1 MKRTLSVLLC
11 VLLLLPCFT
20 IGALAAE
27 DDTETVRISTAGEL
41 MELAA
46 NCVSDTWSQG
56 KTILLEND
64 INLTGLDFTPIPLL
78 SGTFDGQGHNIIGV
92 SFDAAGSTQGLFRM
106 VLATGEVKNLR
117 VSGTLKASGTG
128 ESIGGI
134 AGVNYGRIT
143 NCRFDGDIQAVSAVG
158 GIAGLNAEGAEISGC
173 TVTGTLYGR
182 HRVGGIAGENR
193 GTLRDCRGMMDVN
206 TEYIPDDEDRSFDIS
221 TLRASREEDII
232 DITDIGG
239 IAGLSS
245 ALIENCANS
254 GAVGY
259 PHVGYNVG
267 GVVGRQSGRV
277 VGCANHGEITGRK
290 DVGGV
295 VGQIEPHAE
304 WNFTGSGLSSMR
316 SGLYELESSMNTML
330 GNMGAGMSEA
340 GWLMQ
345 DAAAIVS
352 DSIDIINGS
361 TGDDPSGWGGLDD
374 DAANQLS
381 ANLEQLTEIMSEI
394 AGVVGN
400 ETLTYDMQDVS
411 SAMTDVSAAMTVM
424 LYGLGSASDA
434 LNITDVSDAN
444 DPDTAPCAVVNGLNR
459 AEVSADTNV
468 GGIAGSIALDVSFDR
483 EDQLNISSVVL
494 DSGRYEVLALV
505 SGCKN
510 YAGVSAVKSC
520 AGGIAGR
527 MDYGLVSLSGSAGSV
542 SAGNEY
548 AGGVAGL
555 SAGTLRGCTAR
566 ANVSASSYMGG
577 IAGSGKNIENCRA
590 MPHLEGYAEF
600 QGSIAGFAD
609 GSVKDNLYSDCTVGG
624 VDGFSFSG
632 QAQYVDYEEFITL
645 DGTPDSFRK
654 ISVSFSVEG
663 KTIET
668 VEVPFG
674 GAIDKLPEV
683 PDKDGMRWRWDDFDS
698 SAVYFSMTVD
708 GSYVRPVTTL
718 ASDGDE
724 PVFLAEGV
732 FDETDSLLA
741 VPLTPDCAA
750 LGIDAEEL
758 VSAYTVEVPGYEG
771 ELTVRMLTE
780 DGGRLYE
787 LRDGALNEL
796 SYTRDGSRIVFTLEN
811 GGSIV
816 LLSAQRGAALMLPI
830 AAAVVVV
837 IGAVAFFVVRKKKA
851 AKNKRAALDD

>member
-1 MKRTLSVLLC
+1 MKRTFSVLLC

-27 DDTETVRISTAGEL
+27 DDAETVRISTAKEL
-41 MELAA
+41 TELAA

-56 KTILLEND
+56 RTILLEND
-64 INLTGLDFTPIPLL
+64 IDLTGLDFTPIPLL
-78 SGTFDGQGHNIIGV
+78 SGTFDGQGHNITGV

-106 VLATGEVKNLR
+106 VLASGEVKDLR
-117 VSGTLKASGTG
+117 VSGTIKASGTG

-134 AGVNYGRIT
+134 AGVNYGKIT
-143 NCRFDGDIQAVSAVG
+143 DCRFDGDIQAVSAVG
-158 GIAGLNAEGAEISGC
+158 GVAGLNAEGAEISGC
-173 TVTGTLYGR
+173 TVTGTLYGC

-193 GTLRDCRGMMDVN
+193 GTIRDCRGMMDVN
-206 TEYIPDDEDRSFDIS
+206 TEYIPDEQDRSFDIS

-245 ALIENCANS
+245 ALIENCTNS

-290 DVGGV
+290 DVGGII
-295 VGQIEPHAE
+295 GQIEPHAE
-304 WNFTGSGLSSMR
+304 WNFTGSGLSNMR
-316 SGLYELESSMNTML
+316 AGLYELESSMNTML
-330 GNMGAGMSEA
+330 GNMGAGMADA
-340 GWLMQ
+340 GYMMQ
-345 DAAAIVS
+345 DAIDIIA

-361 TGDDPSGWGGLDD
+361 TDGDAMDQLD
-374 DAANQLS
+374 ANF
-381 ANLEQLTEIMSEI
+381 EQLISIINSI
-394 AGVVGN
+394 AGIVGDG
-400 ETLTYDMQDVS
+400 TLASDMQGVS
-411 SAMTDVSAAMTVM
+411 SAMTDVSAAMTEM

-434 LNITDVSDAN
+434 LNITDVSDLN

-459 AEVSADTNV
+459 AAVSADTNA
-468 GGIAGSIALDVSFDR
+468 GGIVGSIALDVSFDR

-505 SGCKN
+505 SGCEN
-510 YAGVSAVKSC
+510 YAEVSAVKSC

-555 SAGTLRGCTAR
+555 STGTLRDCTAR

-577 IAGSGKNIENCRA
+577 IAGSGKNIESCRA

-609 GSVKDNLYSDCTVGG
+609 GSIKDNLYSDCTVGG
-624 VDGFSFSG
+624 VDGFSFAG
-632 QAQYVDYEEFITL
+632 QAEHMDYEEFAAL

-654 ISVSFSVEG
+654 ISVSFAVEG

-674 GAIDKLPEV
+674 GAVEKLPEI

-698 SAVYFSMTVD
+698 SAVYFSMTVE

-724 PVFLAEGV
+724 PMFLAEGI

-758 VSAYTVEVPGYEG
+758 ISAYTVEVPDYEG

-780 DGGRLYE
+780 DNGRLYE
-787 LRDGALNEL
+787 LRDGALSEL

-811 GGSIV
+811 GGSVV
-816 LLSAQRGAALMLPI
+816 LLSAQRGASLLLPVAAAGVI
-830 AAAVVVV
+830 AAGTA
-837 IGAVAFFVVRKKKA
+837 AFFVVRKKKT
-851 AKNKRAALDD
+851 AKNKAE

>member
-1 MKRTLSVLLC
+1 MKKTLSVLLC
-11 VLLLLPCFT
+11 VLLLLPCLVT
-20 IGALAAE
+20 GALAAE
-27 DDTETVRISTAGEL
+27 DDADTVRISTADEL

-56 KTILLEND
+56 RTILLEND

-78 SGTFDGQGHNIIGV
+78 SGTFDGQGHSIIGV

-106 VLATGEVKNLR
+106 ILESGEVKNLR
-117 VSGTLKASGTG
+117 VSGTIKAAGTG

-134 AGVNYGRIT
+134 AGVNYGKIT
-143 NCRFDGDIQAVSAVG
+143 GCRFDGDIQAVSAVG
-158 GIAGLNAEGAEISGC
+158 GIAGLNAGGAEISGC

-182 HRVGGIAGENR
+182 HRVGGIAGENQ

-206 TEYIPDDEDRSFDIS
+206 TEYIPAGQDRSFDIS
-221 TLRASREEDII
+221 TLRISGEEDII

-239 IAGLSS
+239 IAGLST

-267 GVVGRQSGRV
+267 GVAGRQSGRV
-277 VGCANHGEITGRK
+277 AGCANHGEVTGRK
-290 DVGGV
+290 DVGGI

-304 WNFTGSGLSSMR
+304 WNFTGGGLSDLR
-316 SGLYELESSMNTML
+316 SGLYELESSMNNML
-330 GNMGAGMSEA
+330 DGVNAGMTDTA
-340 GWLMQ
+340 YLMQ
-345 DAAAIVS
+345 DAIGIIS

-361 TGDDPSGWGGLDD
+361 PDGDALDQLG
-374 DAANQLS
+374 ANF
-381 ANLEQLTEIMSEI
+381 EQLISIIHSLAGI
-394 AGVVGN
+394 AGGG
-400 ETLTYDMQDVS
+400 TLASDMQGVAA
-411 SAMTDVSAAMTVM
+411 AMTDVSAAMTEM

-434 LNITDVSDAN
+434 LNITDVSDLN
-444 DPDTAPCAVVNGLNR
+444 NPDTARCAVVNGLNR
-459 AEVSADTNV
+459 AAVSADTDA
-468 GGIAGSIALDVSFDR
+468 GGIAGNIALDISFDR

-494 DSGRYEVLALV
+494 DSGRYEVLALI

-510 YAGVSAVKSC
+510 YAAISAVKSC

-527 MDYGLVSLSGSAGSV
+527 MDYGLVSLCGSAGSV

-548 AGGVAGL
+548 AGGIAGL
-555 SAGTLRGCTAR
+555 STGTLRGCTAR

-577 IAGSGKNIENCRA
+577 IAGSGRNIESCRA
-590 MPHLEGYAEF
+590 MSHLEGYAEF

-609 GSVKDNLYSDCTVGG
+609 GSVKDNLYSDCTIGG

-632 QAQYVDYEEFITL
+632 QAEHMDYEKFAAL
-645 DGTPDSFRK
+645 DGTPDSFKK
-654 ISVSFSVEG
+654 ISVSFSAEG
-663 KTIET
+663 KTVET
-668 VEVPFG
+668 IEVPFG
-674 GAIDKLPEV
+674 GAIEKLPEV

-698 SAVYFSMTVD
+698 SAVYFSMTVG

-718 ASDGDE
+718 ASEGNE
-724 PVFLAEGV
+724 PLLLAEGV
-732 FDETDSLLA
+732 FDETDSLLV
-741 VPLTPDCAA
+741 VPLAPDCAA

-758 VSAYTVEVPGYEG
+758 ISAYTVEVPGYDG

-780 DGGRLYE
+780 ESGRLYE

-811 GGSIV
+811 GGSVV
-816 LLSAQRGAALMLPI
+816 LLSAQRGASLLLPVA
-830 AAAVVVV
+830 AAAVVV
-837 IGAVAFFVVRKKKA
+837 IGAAAFFVVRKKKA
-851 AKNKRAALDD
+851 AKNKAE

>member
-1 MKRTLSVLLC
+1 MKRTFSVLLC

-27 DDTETVRISTAGEL
+27 DDTEKIRISTAGEL

-46 NCVSDTWSQG
+46 NCVSDTWSQD

-106 VLATGEVKNLR
+106 ILASGEVRNVR
-117 VSGTLKASGTG
+117 VSGVLKASGTG

-290 DVGGV
+290 DVGGI

-304 WNFTGSGLSSMR
+304 WNFTGGGLSSMR

-345 DAAAIVS
+345 DAADIVS

-361 TGDDPSGWGGLDD
+361 TGGDPSGWGGLDD
-374 DAANQLS
+374 DAVNQLS

-411 SAMTDVSAAMTVM
+411 SAMTDVSAAMTEM
-424 LYGLGSASDA
+424 LYGLGNASEA

-468 GGIAGSIALDVSFDR
+468 GGIAGNIALDVSFDR

-494 DSGRYEVLALV
+494 DSGRYEVLALI

-555 SAGTLRGCTAR
+555 SAGTLRDCTAR

-577 IAGSGKNIENCRA
+577 IAGSGRNIESCRA

-600 QGSIAGFAD
+600 KGSIAGFAD
-609 GSVKDNLYSDCTVGG
+609 GSVKDNLYSDCIIGG

-632 QAQYVDYEEFITL
+632 QAEHMDYEEFTAL

-654 ISVSFSVEG
+654 ISVSFAVEG
-663 KTIET
+663 KTVET

-698 SAVYFSMTVD
+698 SAVYFSTTVD

-724 PVFLAEGV
+724 PLFLAEGV

-741 VPLTPDCAA
+741 VPLTPDYAA
-750 LGIDAEEL
+750 LGIDEEEP
-758 VSAYTVEVPGYEG
+758 VSAYTVEVPGYDG

-780 DGGRLYE
+780 ESGRLYE

-796 SYTRDGSRIVFTLEN
+796 SYTHDGSRIVFTLEN

-816 LLSAQRGAALMLPI
+816 LLSAQRGITLLLPLA
-830 AAAVVVV
+830 AAAVIAAGV
-837 IGAVAFFVVRKKKA
+837 AAFFVVRKKKT
-851 AKNKRAALDD
+851 AKNERAALDD

>member
-1 MKRTLSVLLC
+1 MKRTFSVLLC

-20 IGALAAE
+20 TGALAAE
-27 DDTETVRISTAGEL
+27 NDTEEIRISTAGEL

-46 NCVSDTWSQG
+46 DCVSDTWSQG

-78 SGTFDGQGHNIIGV
+78 SGTFDGQGHNIIGL
-92 SFDAAGSTQGLFRM
+92 SFDAPGSTQGLFRM
-106 VLATGEVKNLR
+106 ILAGGEVKNLR
-117 VSGTLKASGTG
+117 VSGTIKASGTG

-134 AGVNYGRIT
+134 AGVNYGKIT
-143 NCRFDGDIQAVSAVG
+143 DCRFDGDIQAVSAVG

-173 TVTGTLYGR
+173 TSTGTLYGR

-193 GTLRDCRGMMDVN
+193 GALRDCRGMMDVN
-206 TEYIPDDEDRSFDIS
+206 TVYIPDEQDRSFDIS
-221 TLRASREEDII
+221 TLSLSREEDII
-232 DITDIGG
+232 NITDIGG
-239 IAGLSS
+239 IAGLST

-267 GVVGRQSGRV
+267 GVAGRQSGRV
-277 VGCANHGEITGRK
+277 AGCANHGEVTGRK
-290 DVGGV
+290 DVGGI

-304 WNFTGSGLSSMR
+304 WNFTGSGLSDLR
-316 SGLYELESSMNTML
+316 SGLYELEASMNNML
-330 GNMGAGMSEA
+330 GGVGAGMMDA
-340 GWLMQ
+340 GYLMQ
-345 DAAAIVS
+345 DAIDIVS
-352 DSIDIINGS
+352 DSIDIIGGGID
-361 TGDDPSGWGGLDD
+361 GDSSALLE
-374 DAANQLS
+374 ANF
-381 ANLEQLTEIMSEI
+381 EQLISIIHSLAGI
-394 AGVVGN
+394 ADGG
-400 ETLTYDMQDVS
+400 TLAYDIQDVS
-411 SAMTDVSAAMTVM
+411 AAMTDVSAAMTEM

-434 LNITDVSDAN
+434 LNITDVSDLN
-444 DPDTAPCAVVNGLNR
+444 DPDTARCAVVNGMNR
-459 AEVSADTNV
+459 AAVSADTNA

-505 SGCKN
+505 SGCEN
-510 YAGVSAVKSC
+510 FAGVSAAKSC
-520 AGGIAGR
+520 AGGIVGR

-555 SAGTLRGCTAR
+555 SAGTLRDCTAR

-577 IAGSGKNIENCRA
+577 IAGSGRNIESCRA

-600 QGSIAGFAD
+600 QGSIAGFAA
-609 GSVKDNLYSDCTVGG
+609 GSVKDNLYSDCTIGG

-632 QAQYVDYEEFITL
+632 QAEYMDYEKFTAL
-645 DGTPDSFRK
+645 DGTPDSFRR

-674 GAIDKLPEV
+674 GAIEKLPEV

-698 SAVYFSMTVD
+698 SAVYFSTTVD

-718 ASDGDE
+718 ASAGDE
-724 PVFLAEGV
+724 PLFLAEGV
-732 FDETDSLLA
+732 FDETDSLLT

-750 LGIDAEEL
+750 LGINADEL
-758 VSAYTVEVPGYEG
+758 ISAHTVEVPDYDG

-780 DGGRLYE
+780 NSGRLYG
-787 LRDGALNEL
+787 LRDGALSPLDYN
-796 SYTRDGSRIVFTLEN
+796 RDGSRIVFTLEN
-811 GGSIV
+811 GGSVV
-816 LLSAQRGAALMLPI
+816 LLAAQQGITPVLPI
-830 AAAVVVV
+830 AAAVV
-837 IGAVAFFVVRKKKA
+837 IAAGAAVFFAAGKKKT
-851 AKNKRAALDD
+851 AKNKAE

>member
-1 MKRTLSVLLC
+1 MKRTLSALLC
-11 VLLLLPCFT
+11 VLLLLPCLT

-27 DDTETVRISTAGEL
+27 DDTETVRVSTAEEL

-64 INLTGLDFTPIPLL
+64 INLTGLNFTPIPLL
-78 SGTFDGQGHNIIGV
+78 SGIFDGQGHNIIGV

-106 VLATGEVKNLR
+106 ILKSGEVRNIR
-117 VSGTLKASGTG
+117 VSGTR

-134 AGVNYGRIT
+134 AGVNYGKIT
-143 NCRFDGDIQAVSAVG
+143 NCRFDGDIQALSAVG

-193 GTLRDCRGMMDVN
+193 GTLRDCRGMTNVN
-206 TEYIPDDEDRSFDIS
+206 TEYIPDEEERSFDIS

-239 IAGLSS
+239 IAGLST

-254 GAVGY
+254 GTVGY

-277 VGCANHGEITGRK
+277 VGCANHGEVTGRK
-290 DVGGV
+290 DVGGI

-304 WNFTGSGLSSMR
+304 WNFTGGGLSDMR

-345 DAAAIVS
+345 DAAGIVS

-361 TGDDPSGWGGLDD
+361 IGDDPSGWGGIDD
-374 DAANQLS
+374 DAANRLN
-381 ANLEQLTEIMSEI
+381 ANLEQLTEIMSEL
-394 AGVVGN
+394 AAVVGN
-400 ETLTYDMQDVS
+400 ETFTYDMQDVS
-411 SAMTDVSAAMTVM
+411 AAMTDVSAAMTEM

-434 LNITDVSDAN
+434 LNITDVSEAN
-444 DPDTAPCAVVNGLNR
+444 DPDTAPCAVVNGMNR
-459 AEVSADTNV
+459 AAVSADTNA

-510 YAGVSAVKSC
+510 YAEVSAVKSC

-527 MDYGLVSLSGSAGSV
+527 MDYALVSLSGSAGSV

-555 SAGTLRGCTAR
+555 STGTLRDCTAR

-577 IAGSGKNIENCRA
+577 IAGSGRNIENCRA

-632 QAQYVDYEEFITL
+632 QAEHMDYEKFTAL
-645 DGTPDSFRK
+645 DGTPDSFKK
-654 ISVSFSVEG
+654 ISVSFAVEG
-663 KTIET
+663 KTVET

-674 GAIDKLPEV
+674 GSIDKLPEV

-698 SAVYFSMTVD
+698 STVYFSTTVD

-718 ASDGDE
+718 ASEGEE
-724 PVFLAEGV
+724 PLFLAEGV

-750 LGIDAEEL
+750 LGIDEDEL
-758 VSAYTVEVPGYEG
+758 ISAYTVEVPGYDG

-780 DGGRLYE
+780 DNGRLCE
-787 LRDGALNEL
+787 LSDGALSQL
-796 SYTRDGSRIVFTLEN
+796 DYTRDGSRIVFTLEN

-816 LLSAQRGAALMLPI
+816 LLSAQRGATLLLPI
-830 AAAVVVV
+830 AAAV
-837 IGAVAFFVVRKKKA
+837 IIAAGAAAFFVVRKKKA
-851 AKNKRAALDD
+851 AKSKAE

>member
-1 MKRTLSVLLC
+1 MKRTFSALLC

-27 DDTETVRISTAGEL
+27 DDTEKIRISTAGEL

-46 NCVSDTWSQG
+46 NCVSDTWSQD

-106 VLATGEVKNLR
+106 VLAAGEVRNVR
-117 VSGTLKASGTG
+117 VSGVLKASGTG

-290 DVGGV
+290 DVGGI

-304 WNFTGSGLSSMR
+304 WNFTGGGLSSMR

-345 DAAAIVS
+345 DAADIVS

-361 TGDDPSGWGGLDD
+361 TGGDPSGWGGLDD
-374 DAANQLS
+374 DAVNQLS

-411 SAMTDVSAAMTVM
+411 SAMTDVSAAMTEM
-424 LYGLGSASDA
+424 LYGLGNASEA

-468 GGIAGSIALDVSFDR
+468 GGIAGNIALDVSFDR

-494 DSGRYEVLALV
+494 DSGRYEVLALI

-577 IAGSGKNIENCRA
+577 IVGSGKNIENCRA

-609 GSVKDNLYSDCTVGG
+609 GSVKDNLYSDCTIGG

-632 QAQYVDYEEFITL
+632 QAQYVDYEEFIAL

-663 KTIET
+663 RTIET

-674 GAIDKLPEV
+674 GSIDKLPAV

-698 SAVYFSMTVD
+698 SALYFSMTVD

-718 ASDGDE
+718 ASDGNE
-724 PVFLAEGV
+724 PLFLAEGV

-750 LGIDAEEL
+750 LGINAEEL
-758 VSAYTVEVPGYEG
+758 VSAYTVEVPGYDG

-780 DGGRLYE
+780 ESGRLYK
-787 LRDGALNEL
+787 LSGGALNEL
-796 SYTRDGSRIVFTLEN
+796 GYTRDGSRIVFTLEN
-811 GGSIV
+811 GGSVV
-816 LLSAQRGAALMLPI
+816 LLQAQRGAALLLPI
-830 AAAVVVV
+830 AAAVVVAA
-837 IGAVAFFVVRKKKA
+837 GAAAFFVVRKKKA
-851 AKNKRAALDD
+851 AKNKAE

>member
-1 MKRTLSVLLC
+1 MKRTFSVLLC

-20 IGALAAE
+20 TGALAAGN
-27 DDTETVRISTAGEL
+27 DTEEIRISTAGEL

-46 NCVSDTWSQG
+46 DCVSDTWSQG

-78 SGTFDGQGHNIIGV
+78 SGTFDGQGHNIIGL
-92 SFDAAGSTQGLFRM
+92 SFDAPGSTQGLFRM
-106 VLATGEVKNLR
+106 ILAGGEVKNLC
-117 VSGTLKASGTG
+117 VSGTIKASGTG

-134 AGVNYGRIT
+134 AGVNYGKIT
-143 NCRFDGDIQAVSAVG
+143 DCRFDGDIQAVSAVG

-173 TVTGTLYGR
+173 TSTGTLYGR
-182 HRVGGIAGENR
+182 HRAGGIAGENR

-206 TEYIPDDEDRSFDIS
+206 TVYIPDEQDRSFDIS
-221 TLRASREEDII
+221 TLSLSREEDVIN
-232 DITDIGG
+232 ITDIGG
-239 IAGLSS
+239 IAGLST

-267 GVVGRQSGRV
+267 GVAGRQSGRV
-277 VGCANHGEITGRK
+277 AGCANHGEVTGRK
-290 DVGGV
+290 DVGGI

-304 WNFTGSGLSSMR
+304 WNFTGSGLSDLR
-316 SGLYELESSMNTML
+316 SGLYELEASMNNML
-330 GNMGAGMSEA
+330 GGVGAGMMDA
-340 GWLMQ
+340 GYLMQ
-345 DAAAIVS
+345 DAIDIVS
-352 DSIDIINGS
+352 DSIDIIGGGID
-361 TGDDPSGWGGLDD
+361 GDSSALLE
-374 DAANQLS
+374 ANF
-381 ANLEQLTEIMSEI
+381 EQLISIIHSLAGI
-394 AGVVGN
+394 ADGG
-400 ETLTYDMQDVS
+400 TLAYDIQDVAA
-411 SAMTDVSAAMTVM
+411 AMTDVSAAMTEM

-434 LNITDVSDAN
+434 LNITDVSDLN
-444 DPDTAPCAVVNGLNR
+444 DPDTARCAVVNGMNR
-459 AEVSADTNV
+459 AAVSADTNA

-505 SGCKN
+505 SGCEN
-510 YAGVSAVKSC
+510 FAGVSAVKSC

-548 AGGVAGL
+548 AGGIAGL
-555 SAGTLRGCTAR
+555 SAGTLRDCTAR
-566 ANVSASSYMGG
+566 ANVSASSYIGG
-577 IAGSGKNIENCRA
+577 IAGSGRNIESCRA

-632 QAQYVDYEEFITL
+632 QAEYMDYEKFTAL
-645 DGTPDSFRK
+645 DGTPDSFRR
-654 ISVSFSVEG
+654 INVSFSVEG

-674 GAIDKLPEV
+674 GAIEKLPEV

-698 SAVYFSMTVD
+698 SAVYFSTTVD

-718 ASDGDE
+718 ASAGDE
-724 PVFLAEGV
+724 PLFLAEGV

-741 VPLTPDCAA
+741 VPLTLDCAA
-750 LGIDAEEL
+750 LGIDADEL
-758 VSAYTVEVPGYEG
+758 ISAYTVEVPDYDG

-780 DGGRLYE
+780 NSGRLYE
-787 LRDGALNEL
+787 LRDGALSPL
-796 SYTRDGSRIVFTLEN
+796 DYTRNGSRIVFTLEN
-811 GGSIV
+811 GGSVV
-816 LLSAQRGAALMLPI
+816 LLAAQQGLTPVLPI
-830 AAAVVVV
+830 AAAVV
-837 IGAVAFFVVRKKKA
+837 IAAGAAVFFAARKKKT
-851 AKNKRAALDD
+851 AKNKAE

>member
-1 MKRTLSVLLC
+1 MKKTLSVLLC
-11 VLLLLPCFT
+11 VLLLLPCLK

-27 DDTETVRISTAGEL
+27 DDAETVRISTAEEL
-41 MELAA
+41 TELAA

-56 KTILLEND
+56 RTILLEND
-64 INLTGLDFTPIPLL
+64 IDLTGLDFTPIPLL
-78 SGTFDGQGHNIIGV
+78 SGTFDGQGHNITGV

-106 VLATGEVKNLR
+106 VLATGEVRNLR
-117 VSGTLKASGTG
+117 ISGTIKATGTG

-134 AGVNYGRIT
+134 AGVNYGKIT
-143 NCRFDGDIQAVSAVG
+143 GCRFDGAVQAVSAVG

-182 HRVGGIAGENR
+182 HRAGGIAGENR
-193 GTLRDCRGMMDVN
+193 GTLRDCRSMMDVN

-245 ALIENCANS
+245 ALIESCANS

-290 DVGGV
+290 DVGGI

-304 WNFTGSGLSSMR
+304 WNFTGSGLSNMR
-316 SGLYELESSMNTML
+316 AGLYELEASMNTML
-330 GNMGAGMSEA
+330 GNMGAGMADA
-340 GWLMQ
+340 GYMMQ
-345 DAAAIVS
+345 DAIDIIA

-361 TGDDPSGWGGLDD
+361 TDGDAMDQLD
-374 DAANQLS
+374 ANF
-381 ANLEQLTEIMSEI
+381 EQLISIMNSI
-394 AGVVGN
+394 AGIVGDG
-400 ETLTYDMQDVS
+400 TLASDMQGVS
-411 SAMTDVSAAMTVM
+411 SAMTDVSAAMTEM

-434 LNITDVSDAN
+434 LNITDVSDLN
-444 DPDTAPCAVVNGLNR
+444 GPDTAPCAVVNGLNR
-459 AEVSADTNV
+459 AGVSADTNA
-468 GGIAGSIALDVSFDR
+468 GGIVGSIALDVSFDR

-505 SGCKN
+505 SGCEN
-510 YAGVSAVKSC
+510 YAEVSAVKSC
-520 AGGIAGR
+520 AGGIVGR

-555 SAGTLRGCTAR
+555 STGTLRDCTAR

-577 IAGSGKNIENCRA
+577 IAGSGKNIESCRA
-590 MPHLEGYAEF
+590 MPHLKGCAEF

-609 GSVKDNLYSDCTVGG
+609 GSIKDNLYSDCTVGG
-624 VDGFSFSG
+624 VDGFSFAG
-632 QAQYVDYEEFITL
+632 QAEHMDYEEFAAL

-654 ISVSFSVEG
+654 ISVSFAVEG

-698 SAVYFSMTVD
+698 SAVYFSMTVG

-724 PVFLAEGV
+724 PLFLAEGI

-758 VSAYTVEVPGYEG
+758 ISAYTVEVPDYEG

-780 DGGRLYE
+780 DNGRLYE
-787 LRDGALNEL
+787 LRDGALNVL

-811 GGSIV
+811 GGSVV
-816 LLSAQRGAALMLPI
+816 LLSAQRGTTLLLPVAAAGVI
-830 AAAVVVV
+830 AAGTA
-837 IGAVAFFVVRKKKA
+837 AFFVVRKKKT
-851 AKNKRAALDD
+851 AKNKAE

>member
-1 MKRTLSVLLC
+1 MKRTFSVLLC
-11 VLLLLPCFT
+11 VLLLLPCLE

-27 DDTETVRISTAGEL
+27 DDAETVRISTADEL
-41 MELAA
+41 TELAA

-56 KTILLEND
+56 RTILLEND
-64 INLTGLDFTPIPLL
+64 IDLTGLDFTPIPLL
-78 SGTFDGQGHNIIGV
+78 SGTFDGQGHNITGV

-106 VLATGEVKNLR
+106 VLASGEVRNLR
-117 VSGTLKASGTG
+117 VSGTIKASGTG

-134 AGVNYGRIT
+134 AGVNYGKIT
-143 NCRFDGDIQAVSAVG
+143 GCRFDGAVQAVSA
-158 GIAGLNAEGAEISGC
+158 
-173 TVTGTLYGR
+173 
-182 HRVGGIAGENR
+182 
-193 GTLRDCRGMMDVN
+193 
-206 TEYIPDDEDRSFDIS
+206 
-221 TLRASREEDII
+221 
-232 DITDIGG
+232 
-239 IAGLSS
+239 
-245 ALIENCANS
+245 
-254 GAVGY
+254 
-259 PHVGYNVG
+259 VG

-290 DVGGV
+290 DVGGI

-304 WNFTGSGLSSMR
+304 WNFTGSGLSNMR
-316 SGLYELESSMNTML
+316 AGLYELESSMNTML
-330 GNMGAGMSEA
+330 GNMGAGLADA
-340 GWLMQ
+340 GYMMQ
-345 DAAAIVS
+345 DAIDIIA

-361 TGDDPSGWGGLDD
+361 TDGDAMDQLD
-374 DAANQLS
+374 ANF
-381 ANLEQLTEIMSEI
+381 EQLISIMNSI
-394 AGVVGN
+394 AGIVGDG
-400 ETLTYDMQDVS
+400 TLASDMQGVS
-411 SAMTDVSAAMTVM
+411 SAMTDVSAAMTEM

-434 LNITDVSDAN
+434 LNITDVSDLN
-444 DPDTAPCAVVNGLNR
+444 GPDTAPCAVVNGLNR
-459 AEVSADTNV
+459 AGVSADTNA
-468 GGIAGSIALDVSFDR
+468 GGIVGSIALDVSFDR

-505 SGCKN
+505 SGCEN
-510 YAGVSAVKSC
+510 YAEVSAVKSC
-520 AGGIAGR
+520 AGGIVGR

-577 IAGSGKNIENCRA
+577 IAGSGKNIESCRA
-590 MPHLEGYAEF
+590 MPHLKGCAEF

-624 VDGFSFSG
+624 VDGFSFAG
-632 QAQYVDYEEFITL
+632 QAEHMDYEEFAAL

-654 ISVSFSVEG
+654 ISVSFAVEG

-698 SAVYFSMTVD
+698 NAVYFSMTVG

-724 PVFLAEGV
+724 PLLLAEGI

-758 VSAYTVEVPGYEG
+758 VSAYTVEVPDYEG

-780 DGGRLYE
+780 DNGRLYE
-787 LRDGALNEL
+787 LRDGALNVL
-796 SYTRDGSRIVFTLEN
+796 SYTRDGSRIVFMLEN

-816 LLSAQRGAALMLPI
+816 LLSAQRGTTLLLPVAAAGVI
-830 AAAVVVV
+830 AAGTA
-837 IGAVAFFVVRKKKA
+837 AFFVVRKKKT
-851 AKNKRAALDD
+851 AKNKAE

>member
-1 MKRTLSVLLC
+1 MKRTFSVLLC

-27 DDTETVRISTAGEL
+27 DDTEKIRISTAGEL

-46 NCVSDTWSQG
+46 NCVSDTWSQD

-78 SGTFDGQGHNIIGV
+78 SGTFDGQGHNIIGI

-106 VLATGEVKNLR
+106 ILASGEVRNVR
-117 VSGTLKASGTG
+117 VSGVLKASGTG

-277 VGCANHGEITGRK
+277 VGCANHGEIAGRK
-290 DVGGV
+290 DVGGI

-304 WNFTGSGLSSMR
+304 WNFTGGGLSSMR

-345 DAAAIVS
+345 DAADIVS

-361 TGDDPSGWGGLDD
+361 TGGDPSGWGGLDD
-374 DAANQLS
+374 DAVNQLS

-411 SAMTDVSAAMTVM
+411 SAMTDVSAAMTEM
-424 LYGLGSASDA
+424 LYGLGNASEA

-444 DPDTAPCAVVNGLNR
+444 DPDTAPCAVVNGMNR

-468 GGIAGSIALDVSFDR
+468 GGIAGNIALDVSFDR

-494 DSGRYEVLALV
+494 DSGRYEVLALI

-527 MDYGLVSLSGSAGSV
+527 MDYGLVSLSGSAGGV

-577 IAGSGKNIENCRA
+577 IAGSGRNIESCRA

-609 GSVKDNLYSDCTVGG
+609 GSVKDNLYSDCTIGG

-632 QAQYVDYEEFITL
+632 QAQYVDYEEFIAL

-698 SAVYFSMTVD
+698 SAVYFSTTVD

-718 ASDGDE
+718 ASDGNE
-724 PVFLAEGV
+724 PLFLAEGV

-750 LGIDAEEL
+750 LGINAEEL
-758 VSAYTVEVPGYEG
+758 VSAYTVEVPGYDG

-780 DGGRLYE
+780 ESGRLYK
-787 LRDGALNEL
+787 LSGGALNEL
-796 SYTRDGSRIVFTLEN
+796 GYTRDGSRIVFTLEN
-811 GGSIV
+811 GGSVV
-816 LLSAQRGAALMLPI
+816 LLQAQRGAALLLPI
-830 AAAVVVV
+830 AVAVVAAA
-837 IGAVAFFVVRKKKA
+837 GAAAFFAVRKKKA
-851 AKNKRAALDD
+851 AKNKAE

>member
-11 VLLLLPCFT
+11 VLLLLPCLVT
-20 IGALAAE
+20 GALATE

-64 INLTGLDFTPIPLL
+64 INLTGLDFAPIPLL

-106 VLATGEVKNLR
+106 VLASGEVRNVR

-182 HRVGGIAGENR
+182 HRAGGIAGENR

-206 TEYIPDDEDRSFDIS
+206 TEYIPDEEDRSFDIS

-245 ALIENCANS
+245 ALIESCANS

-304 WNFTGSGLSSMR
+304 WNFTGGGLSSMR

-345 DAAAIVS
+345 DAAGIVS

-361 TGDDPSGWGGLDD
+361 IGDDPSGWGGIDD

-381 ANLEQLTEIMSEI
+381 DNLEQLTEIMSEI
-394 AGVVGN
+394 SVIAGN
-400 ETLTYDMQDVS
+400 ETLTYDMQEVS
-411 SAMTDVSAAMTVM
+411 SAMTDVSAAMTEM

-459 AEVSADTNV
+459 AAVSADTNA

-494 DSGRYEVLALV
+494 DSGRYEVLALI

-510 YAGVSAVKSC
+510 YAEVNAVKSC

-527 MDYGLVSLSGSAGSV
+527 MDYGLASLSGSAGSV

-555 SAGTLRGCTAR
+555 STGTLRGCTAR

-577 IAGSGKNIENCRA
+577 IAGSGRNIESCRA

-609 GSVKDNLYSDCTVGG
+609 GSIKDNLYSDCTVGG

-632 QAQYVDYEEFITL
+632 QAEHMDYEEFTAL
-645 DGTPDSFRK
+645 DGTPDSFKK
-654 ISVSFSVEG
+654 ISVSFSAEG
-663 KTIET
+663 KTVET

-674 GAIDKLPEV
+674 GSIDKLPEV

-718 ASDGDE
+718 ASDGEE
-724 PVFLAEGV
+724 PLFLAEGV

-758 VSAYTVEVPGYEG
+758 VSAYTVEVPGYDG
-771 ELTVRMLTE
+771 ELTVRMLTGE
-780 DGGRLYE
+780 GGKLYE

-811 GGSIV
+811 GGSVV
-816 LLSAQRGAALMLPI
+816 LLSAQRGAVLLLPV
-830 AAAVVVV
+830 AAAVIVAAGV
-837 IGAVAFFVVRKKKA
+837 AAFFVVRKKKA
-851 AKNKRAALDD
+851 VKDERAALDG

>member
-1 MKRTLSVLLC
+1 MKRTFSVLLC

-27 DDTETVRISTAGEL
+27 DDTEKIRISTAGEL

-46 NCVSDTWSQG
+46 NCVSDTWSQD

-106 VLATGEVKNLR
+106 VLAAGEVRNVR
-117 VSGTLKASGTG
+117 VSGVLKASGTG

-143 NCRFDGDIQAVSAVG
+143 NCRFDGNIQAVSAVG

-290 DVGGV
+290 DVGGI

-304 WNFTGSGLSSMR
+304 WNFTGGGLSSMR

-345 DAAAIVS
+345 DAADIVS

-361 TGDDPSGWGGLDD
+361 IGDDPSGWGGLDD
-374 DAANQLS
+374 DAVNQLS

-411 SAMTDVSAAMTVM
+411 SAMTDVSAAMTEM
-424 LYGLGSASDA
+424 LYGLGNASEA

-444 DPDTAPCAVVNGLNR
+444 DPDTAPCAVVNGMNR

-468 GGIAGSIALDVSFDR
+468 GGIAGNIALDVSFDR

-494 DSGRYEVLALV
+494 DSGRYEVLALI

-577 IAGSGKNIENCRA
+577 IAGSGKNIENCRT

-609 GSVKDNLYSDCTVGG
+609 GSVKDNLYSDCTIGG

-632 QAQYVDYEEFITL
+632 QAQYVDYEEFIAL

-674 GAIDKLPEV
+674 GSIDKLPAV

-698 SAVYFSMTVD
+698 SAVYFSTTVD

-718 ASDGDE
+718 ASEGNE
-724 PVFLAEGV
+724 PLFLAEGV

-750 LGIDAEEL
+750 LGINAEEL
-758 VSAYTVEVPGYEG
+758 VSAYTVEVPGYDG

-780 DGGRLYE
+780 ESGRLYK
-787 LRDGALNEL
+787 LSGGALNEL
-796 SYTRDGSRIVFTLEN
+796 GYTRDGSRIVFTIEN
-811 GGSIV
+811 GGSVV
-816 LLSAQRGAALMLPI
+816 LLQAQRGAALLLPI
-830 AAAVVVV
+830 AVAVVVAA
-837 IGAVAFFVVRKKKA
+837 GAAAFFVVRKKKA
-851 AKNKRAALDD
+851 AKNKAE

>member
-1 MKRTLSVLLC
+1 MKRTFSVLLC

-27 DDTETVRISTAGEL
+27 DDTEKIRISTAGEL

-46 NCVSDTWSQG
+46 NCVSDTWSQD

-106 VLATGEVKNLR
+106 VLAAGEVRNVR
-117 VSGTLKASGTG
+117 VSGVLKASGTG

-221 TLRASREEDII
+221 TLRAGREEDII

-277 VGCANHGEITGRK
+277 VGCANHGEVTGRK
-290 DVGGV
+290 DVGGI

-304 WNFTGSGLSSMR
+304 WNFTGGGLSDMR

-345 DAAAIVS
+345 DAADIVS

-361 TGDDPSGWGGLDD
+361 TGGDPSGWGGLDD
-374 DAANQLS
+374 DAVNQLS

-411 SAMTDVSAAMTVM
+411 SAMTDVSAAMTEM
-424 LYGLGSASDA
+424 LYGLGNSSEA

-444 DPDTAPCAVVNGLNR
+444 DPDTAPCAVVNGMNR
-459 AEVSADTNV
+459 AEVSAETNV
-468 GGIAGSIALDVSFDR
+468 GGIAGNIALDVSFDR

-494 DSGRYEVLALV
+494 DSGRYEVLALI

-632 QAQYVDYEEFITL
+632 QAQYVDYEEFIAL
-645 DGTPDSFRK
+645 DGTPGSFRK

-674 GAIDKLPEV
+674 GSIDKLPDV

-718 ASDGDE
+718 ASDGNE
-724 PVFLAEGV
+724 PLFLAEGV

-750 LGIDAEEL
+750 LGINAEEL
-758 VSAYTVEVPGYEG
+758 VSAYTVEVPGYDG

-780 DGGRLYE
+780 ESGRLYK
-787 LRDGALNEL
+787 LSGGALNEL
-796 SYTRDGSRIVFTLEN
+796 GYTRDGSRIVFTLEN
-811 GGSIV
+811 GGSVI
-816 LLSAQRGAALMLPI
+816 LLQAQRGAALLLPI
-830 AAAVVVV
+830 AVAVVAAA
-837 IGAVAFFVVRKKKA
+837 GAAAFFVVRKKKA
-851 AKNKRAALDD
+851 AKNKAE

>member
-11 VLLLLPCFT
+11 VLLLLPCLAT
-20 IGALAAE
+20 GALAAE
-27 DDTETVRISTAGEL
+27 DDAETVRISTAEEL
-41 MELAA
+41 MELAE
-46 NCVSDTWSQG
+46 NCVSDTWSQD

-106 VLATGEVKNLR
+106 ILASGEVKNLR
-117 VSGTLKASGTG
+117 VSGTIKASGTG

-134 AGVNYGRIT
+134 AGVNYGKIT

-158 GIAGLNAEGAEISGC
+158 GIAGLNAGGAEISGC

-206 TEYIPDDEDRSFDIS
+206 TEYIPDEEDRSFDIS

-290 DVGGV
+290 DVGGI

-304 WNFTGSGLSSMR
+304 WNFTGGGLSGMR

-361 TGDDPSGWGGLDD
+361 IGDDPSGWGGIDD
-374 DAANQLS
+374 DSANQLS
-381 ANLEQLTEIMSEI
+381 DNLEQLTEIMSEI
-394 AGVVGN
+394 SVIVGN

-411 SAMTDVSAAMTVM
+411 SAMTDVSASMTEM

-434 LNITDVSDAN
+434 LNITDVSDLN

-459 AEVSADTNV
+459 AAVSADTNA
-468 GGIAGSIALDVSFDR
+468 GGIVGSVALDVSFDR

-505 SGCKN
+505 SGCEN
-510 YAGVSAVKSC
+510 YAEVSAVKSC
-520 AGGIAGR
+520 AGGIVGR

-555 SAGTLRGCTAR
+555 STGTLRDCTAR

-577 IAGSGKNIENCRA
+577 IAGSGRNIESCRA
-590 MPHLEGYAEF
+590 MPHLEGCAEF

-624 VDGFSFSG
+624 VDGFSFAG
-632 QAQYVDYEEFITL
+632 QAEHMDYEEFAAL
-645 DGTPDSFRK
+645 DGTPDSFKK
-654 ISVSFSVEG
+654 ISVSFAVEG

-698 SAVYFSMTVD
+698 NAVYFSMTVG

-724 PVFLAEGV
+724 PLFLAEGI

-758 VSAYTVEVPGYEG
+758 VSAYTVEVPDYEG

-780 DGGRLYE
+780 DNSRLYE
-787 LRDGALNEL
+787 LRDGALSEL

-811 GGSIV
+811 GGSVV
-816 LLSAQRGAALMLPI
+816 LLSAQRGASLLLPVAAAGVI
-830 AAAVVVV
+830 AAGTA
-837 IGAVAFFVVRKKKA
+837 AFFVVRKKKT
-851 AKNKRAALDD
+851 AKNKAE

>member
-1 MKRTLSVLLC
+1 MKRTFSVLLC

-27 DDTETVRISTAGEL
+27 DDTEKIRISTAGEL

-46 NCVSDTWSQG
+46 NCVSDTWSQD

-106 VLATGEVKNLR
+106 VLASGEVRNVR
-117 VSGTLKASGTG
+117 VSGVLKASGTG

-221 TLRASREEDII
+221 TLRAGREEDII

-290 DVGGV
+290 DVGGI

-304 WNFTGSGLSSMR
+304 WNFTGGGLSGMR

-345 DAAAIVS
+345 DAADIVS

-361 TGDDPSGWGGLDD
+361 TGGDPSGWGGLDD
-374 DAANQLS
+374 DAVNQLS

-411 SAMTDVSAAMTVM
+411 SSMTDVSAAMTEM
-424 LYGLGSASDA
+424 LYGLGNSSEA

-444 DPDTAPCAVVNGLNR
+444 DPDTAPCAVVNGMNR
-459 AEVSADTNV
+459 AEVSAETNV
-468 GGIAGSIALDVSFDR
+468 GGIAGNIALDVSFDR

-494 DSGRYEVLALV
+494 DSGRYEVLALI

-609 GSVKDNLYSDCTVGG
+609 GSVKDNLYSDCTIGG

-632 QAQYVDYEEFITL
+632 QAQYVDYEEFIAL

-674 GAIDKLPEV
+674 GSIDKLPDV

-718 ASDGDE
+718 ASDGNE
-724 PVFLAEGV
+724 PLFLAEGV

-750 LGIDAEEL
+750 LGINAEEL
-758 VSAYTVEVPGYEG
+758 VSAYTVEVPGYDG

-780 DGGRLYE
+780 ESGRLYK
-787 LRDGALNEL
+787 LSGGALNEL
-796 SYTRDGSRIVFTLEN
+796 GYTRDGSRIVFTLEN
-811 GGSIV
+811 GGSVV
-816 LLSAQRGAALMLPI
+816 LLQAQRGAALLLPI
-830 AAAVVVV
+830 AVAVVAAA
-837 IGAVAFFVVRKKKA
+837 GAAAFFVVRKKKA
-851 AKNKRAALDD
+851 AKNKAE

>member
-1 MKRTLSVLLC
+1 MKRTFSVLLC
-11 VLLLLPCFT
+11 VLLLLPCLE

-27 DDTETVRISTAGEL
+27 DDAETVRISTADEL
-41 MELAA
+41 TELAA

-56 KTILLEND
+56 RTILLEND
-64 INLTGLDFTPIPLL
+64 IDLTGLDFTPIPLL
-78 SGTFDGQGHNIIGV
+78 SGTFDGQGHNITGV

-106 VLATGEVKNLR
+106 VLASGEVRNLR
-117 VSGTLKASGTG
+117 VSGTIKASGTG

-134 AGVNYGRIT
+134 AGVNYGKIT
-143 NCRFDGDIQAVSAVG
+143 GCRFDGAVQAVSA
-158 GIAGLNAEGAEISGC
+158 
-173 TVTGTLYGR
+173 
-182 HRVGGIAGENR
+182 
-193 GTLRDCRGMMDVN
+193 
-206 TEYIPDDEDRSFDIS
+206 
-221 TLRASREEDII
+221 
-232 DITDIGG
+232 
-239 IAGLSS
+239 
-245 ALIENCANS
+245 
-254 GAVGY
+254 
-259 PHVGYNVG
+259 VG

-290 DVGGV
+290 DVGGI

-304 WNFTGSGLSSMR
+304 WNFTGSGLSNMR
-316 SGLYELESSMNTML
+316 AGLYELESSMNTML
-330 GNMGAGMSEA
+330 GNMGAGLADA
-340 GWLMQ
+340 GYMMQ
-345 DAAAIVS
+345 DAIDIIA

-361 TGDDPSGWGGLDD
+361 TDGDAMDQLD
-374 DAANQLS
+374 ANF
-381 ANLEQLTEIMSEI
+381 EQLISIMNSI
-394 AGVVGN
+394 AGIVGDG
-400 ETLTYDMQDVS
+400 TLASDMQGVS
-411 SAMTDVSAAMTVM
+411 SAMTDVSAAMTEM

-434 LNITDVSDAN
+434 LNITDVSDLN
-444 DPDTAPCAVVNGLNR
+444 GPDTAPCAVVNGLNR
-459 AEVSADTNV
+459 AGVSADTNA
-468 GGIAGSIALDVSFDR
+468 GGIVGSIALDVSFDR

-505 SGCKN
+505 SGCEN
-510 YAGVSAVKSC
+510 YAEVSAVKSC

-577 IAGSGKNIENCRA
+577 IAGSGKNIESCRA
-590 MPHLEGYAEF
+590 MPHLKGCAEF

-624 VDGFSFSG
+624 VDGFSFAG
-632 QAQYVDYEEFITL
+632 QAEHMDYEEFAAL

-654 ISVSFSVEG
+654 ISVSFAVEG

-698 SAVYFSMTVD
+698 NAVYFSMTVG

-724 PVFLAEGV
+724 PLLLAEGI

-758 VSAYTVEVPGYEG
+758 VSAYTVEVPDYEG

-780 DGGRLYE
+780 DNGRLYE
-787 LRDGALNEL
+787 LRDGALNVL
-796 SYTRDGSRIVFTLEN
+796 SYTRDGSRIVFMLEN

-816 LLSAQRGAALMLPI
+816 LLSAQRGTTLLLPVAAAGVI
-830 AAAVVVV
+830 AAGTA
-837 IGAVAFFVVRKKKA
+837 AFFVVRKKKT
-851 AKNKRAALDD
+851 AKNKAE

>member
-1 MKRTLSVLLC
+1 MKRTFSVLLC

-27 DDTETVRISTAGEL
+27 DDAETVRISTAKEL
-41 MELAA
+41 TELAA

-56 KTILLEND
+56 RTILLEND
-64 INLTGLDFTPIPLL
+64 IDLTGLDFTPIPLL
-78 SGTFDGQGHNIIGV
+78 SGTFDGQGHNITGV

-106 VLATGEVKNLR
+106 VLASGEVKDLR
-117 VSGTLKASGTG
+117 VSGTIKASGTG

-134 AGVNYGRIT
+134 AGVNYGKIT
-143 NCRFDGDIQAVSAVG
+143 DCRFDGDIQAVSAVG
-158 GIAGLNAEGAEISGC
+158 GVAGLNAEGAEISGC
-173 TVTGTLYGR
+173 TVTGTLYGC

-193 GTLRDCRGMMDVN
+193 GTIRDCRGMMDVN
-206 TEYIPDDEDRSFDIS
+206 TEYIPDEQDRSFDIS

-245 ALIENCANS
+245 ALIENCTNS

-290 DVGGV
+290 DVGGII
-295 VGQIEPHAE
+295 GQIEPHAE
-304 WNFTGSGLSSMR
+304 WNFTGSGLSNMR
-316 SGLYELESSMNTML
+316 AGLYELESSMNTML
-330 GNMGAGMSEA
+330 GNMGAGMADA
-340 GWLMQ
+340 GYMMQ
-345 DAAAIVS
+345 DAIDIIA

-361 TGDDPSGWGGLDD
+361 TDGDAMDQLD
-374 DAANQLS
+374 ANF
-381 ANLEQLTEIMSEI
+381 EQLISIINSI
-394 AGVVGN
+394 AGIVGDG
-400 ETLTYDMQDVS
+400 TLASDMQGVS
-411 SAMTDVSAAMTVM
+411 SAMTDVSAAMTEM

-434 LNITDVSDAN
+434 LNITDVSDLN

-459 AEVSADTNV
+459 AAVSADTNA
-468 GGIAGSIALDVSFDR
+468 GGIVGSIALDVSFDR

-505 SGCKN
+505 SGCEN
-510 YAGVSAVKSC
+510 YAEVSAVKSC

-555 SAGTLRGCTAR
+555 STGTLRDCTAR

-577 IAGSGKNIENCRA
+577 IAGSGKNIESCRA

-609 GSVKDNLYSDCTVGG
+609 GSIKDNLYSDCTVGG
-624 VDGFSFSG
+624 VDGFSFAG
-632 QAQYVDYEEFITL
+632 QAEHMDYEEFAAL

-654 ISVSFSVEG
+654 ISVSFAVEG

-674 GAIDKLPEV
+674 GAVEKLPEI

-698 SAVYFSMTVD
+698 SAVYFSMTVE

-724 PVFLAEGV
+724 PMFLAEGI

-758 VSAYTVEVPGYEG
+758 ISAYTVEVPDYEG

-780 DGGRLYE
+780 DNGRLYE
-787 LRDGALNEL
+787 LRDGALSEL
-796 SYTRDGSRIVFTLEN
+796 SYTRDGSRIVYTLEN
-811 GGSIV
+811 GGSVV
-816 LLSAQRGAALMLPI
+816 LLSAQRGASLLLPVAAAGVI
-830 AAAVVVV
+830 AAGTA
-837 IGAVAFFVVRKKKA
+837 AFFVVRKKKT
-851 AKNKRAALDD
+851 AKNKAE

>member
-1 MKRTLSVLLC
+1 MKRTFPVLLC

-27 DDTETVRISTAGEL
+27 DDAETVRISTAEEL
-41 MELAA
+41 TELAA

-56 KTILLEND
+56 RTILLEND
-64 INLTGLDFTPIPLL
+64 IDLTGLDFTPIPLL
-78 SGTFDGQGHNIIGV
+78 SGTFDGQGHNITGV

-106 VLATGEVKNLR
+106 VLASGEVKDLR
-117 VSGTLKASGTG
+117 VSGTIKASGTG

-134 AGVNYGRIT
+134 AGVNYGKIT
-143 NCRFDGDIQAVSAVG
+143 DCRFDGDIQAVSAVG

-173 TVTGTLYGR
+173 TVTGTLYGC

-193 GTLRDCRGMMDVN
+193 GTIRDCRGMMDIN
-206 TEYIPDDEDRSFDIS
+206 TEYIPDEQDRSFDIS

-245 ALIENCANS
+245 ALIESCTNS

-290 DVGGV
+290 DVGGIA
-295 VGQIEPHAE
+295 GQIEPHAE
-304 WNFTGSGLSSMR
+304 WNFTGSGLSNMR
-316 SGLYELESSMNTML
+316 AGLYELESSMNTML
-330 GNMGAGMSEA
+330 GNMGAGMADA
-340 GWLMQ
+340 GYMMQ
-345 DAAAIVS
+345 DAIDIIA

-361 TGDDPSGWGGLDD
+361 TDGDAMDQLD
-374 DAANQLS
+374 ANF
-381 ANLEQLTEIMSEI
+381 EQLISIINSI
-394 AGVVGN
+394 AGIVGDG
-400 ETLTYDMQDVS
+400 TLASDMQGVS
-411 SAMTDVSAAMTVM
+411 SAMTDVSAAMTEM

-434 LNITDVSDAN
+434 LNITDVSDLN

-459 AEVSADTNV
+459 AAVSADTNA
-468 GGIAGSIALDVSFDR
+468 GGIVGSIALDVSFDR

-494 DSGRYEVLALV
+494 DSGRYEVLALI
-505 SGCKN
+505 SGCEN
-510 YAGVSAVKSC
+510 YAAVSAVKSC

-555 SAGTLRGCTAR
+555 STGTLRDCTAR

-577 IAGSGKNIENCRA
+577 IAGSGKNIESCRA

-609 GSVKDNLYSDCTVGG
+609 GSIKDNLYSDCTVGG
-624 VDGFSFSG
+624 VDGFSFAG
-632 QAQYVDYEEFITL
+632 QAEHMDYEEFAAL

-654 ISVSFSVEG
+654 ISVSFAVEG

-674 GAIDKLPEV
+674 GAVEKLPEI
-683 PDKDGMRWRWDDFDS
+683 PDKDGMRWCWDDFDS
-698 SAVYFSMTVD
+698 SAVYFSMTVE

-724 PVFLAEGV
+724 PLFLAEGI

-741 VPLTPDCAA
+741 VPLAPDCAA

-758 VSAYTVEVPGYEG
+758 ISAYTVEVPGYDG

-780 DGGRLYE
+780 DNGRLYE
-787 LRDGALNEL
+787 LRDGALSEL
-796 SYTRDGSRIVFTLEN
+796 RYTRDGSRIVFTLEN
-811 GGSIV
+811 GGSVV
-816 LLSAQRGAALMLPI
+816 LLSAQRGASLLLPVAAAGVI
-830 AAAVVVV
+830 AAGTA
-837 IGAVAFFVVRKKKA
+837 AFFVVRKKKT
-851 AKNKRAALDD
+851 AKNKAE

>member
-1 MKRTLSVLLC
+1 MKRTFSVLLC

-27 DDTETVRISTAGEL
+27 DDAETVRISTADEL
-41 MELAA
+41 TELAA

-56 KTILLEND
+56 RTILLEND
-64 INLTGLDFTPIPLL
+64 IDLTGLDFTPIPLL
-78 SGTFDGQGHNIIGV
+78 SGTFDGQGHNITGV

-106 VLATGEVKNLR
+106 VLATGEVRNLR
-117 VSGTLKASGTG
+117 VSGTIKATGTG

-134 AGVNYGRIT
+134 AGVNYGKIT
-143 NCRFDGDIQAVSAVG
+143 GCRFDGAVQAVSAVG

-173 TVTGTLYGR
+173 TVAGTLYGC

-193 GTLRDCRGMMDVN
+193 GTIRECRGMMDVN
-206 TEYIPDDEDRSFDIS
+206 TEYIPDEQDRSFDIS

-239 IAGLSS
+239 IVGLSS
-245 ALIENCANS
+245 ALIESCTNS

-290 DVGGV
+290 DVGGI

-304 WNFTGSGLSSMR
+304 WNFTGSGLSNMR
-316 SGLYELESSMNTML
+316 AGLYELESSMNTML
-330 GNMGAGMSEA
+330 GNMGAGMADA
-340 GWLMQ
+340 GYMMQ
-345 DAAAIVS
+345 DAIDIIA

-361 TGDDPSGWGGLDD
+361 TDGDAMDQLD
-374 DAANQLS
+374 ANF
-381 ANLEQLTEIMSEI
+381 EQLISIINSI
-394 AGVVGN
+394 AGIVGDG
-400 ETLTYDMQDVS
+400 TLASDMQGVS
-411 SAMTDVSAAMTVM
+411 SAMTDVSAAMTEM

-434 LNITDVSDAN
+434 LNITDVSDLN

-459 AEVSADTNV
+459 AAVSADTNV
-468 GGIAGSIALDVSFDR
+468 GGIAGNIALDISFDR

-494 DSGRYEVLALV
+494 DSGRYEVLALI

-510 YAGVSAVKSC
+510 YAAISAVKSC

-527 MDYGLVSLSGSAGSV
+527 MDYGLVSLCGSAGSV

-555 SAGTLRGCTAR
+555 STGTLRDCTAR

-577 IAGSGKNIENCRA
+577 IAGSGRNIESCRA
-590 MPHLEGYAEF
+590 MPHLKGYAEF

-609 GSVKDNLYSDCTVGG
+609 GSIKDNLYSDCTVGG
-624 VDGFSFSG
+624 VDGFSFAG
-632 QAQYVDYEEFITL
+632 QAEHMDYEEFAAL

-654 ISVSFSVEG
+654 ISVSFAVEG

-674 GAIDKLPEV
+674 GAVEKLPEI

-698 SAVYFSMTVD
+698 SAVYFSMTVE

-724 PVFLAEGV
+724 PLFLAEGI

-758 VSAYTVEVPGYEG
+758 ISAYTVEVPDYEG

-780 DGGRLYE
+780 DNGRLYE
-787 LRDGALNEL
+787 LRDGALSEL

-811 GGSIV
+811 GGSVV
-816 LLSAQRGAALMLPI
+816 LLSAQRGASLLLPVAAAGVI
-830 AAAVVVV
+830 AAGTA
-837 IGAVAFFVVRKKKA
+837 AFFAVRKKKT
-851 AKNKRAALDD
+851 AKNKAE

>member
-1 MKRTLSVLLC
+1 MKRTFSVLLC
-11 VLLLLPCFT
+11 VLLLLPCLE

-27 DDTETVRISTAGEL
+27 DDAETVRISTADEL
-41 MELAA
+41 TELAA

-56 KTILLEND
+56 RTILLEND
-64 INLTGLDFTPIPLL
+64 IDLTGLDFTPIPLL
-78 SGTFDGQGHNIIGV
+78 SGTFDGQGHNITGV

-106 VLATGEVKNLR
+106 VLASGEVRNLR
-117 VSGTLKASGTG
+117 VSGTIKASGTG

-134 AGVNYGRIT
+134 AGVNYGKIT
-143 NCRFDGDIQAVSAVG
+143 GCRFDGAVQAVSA
-158 GIAGLNAEGAEISGC
+158 
-173 TVTGTLYGR
+173 
-182 HRVGGIAGENR
+182 
-193 GTLRDCRGMMDVN
+193 
-206 TEYIPDDEDRSFDIS
+206 
-221 TLRASREEDII
+221 
-232 DITDIGG
+232 
-239 IAGLSS
+239 
-245 ALIENCANS
+245 
-254 GAVGY
+254 
-259 PHVGYNVG
+259 VG

-290 DVGGV
+290 DVGGI

-304 WNFTGSGLSSMR
+304 WNFTGSGLSNMR
-316 SGLYELESSMNTML
+316 AGLYELESSMNTML
-330 GNMGAGMSEA
+330 GNMGAGLADA
-340 GWLMQ
+340 GYMMQ
-345 DAAAIVS
+345 DAIDIIA

-361 TGDDPSGWGGLDD
+361 TDGDAMDQLD
-374 DAANQLS
+374 ANF
-381 ANLEQLTEIMSEI
+381 EQLISIMNSI
-394 AGVVGN
+394 AGIVGDG
-400 ETLTYDMQDVS
+400 TLASDMQGVS
-411 SAMTDVSAAMTVM
+411 SAMTDVSAAMTEM

-434 LNITDVSDAN
+434 LNITDVSDLN
-444 DPDTAPCAVVNGLNR
+444 GPDTAPCAVVNGLNR
-459 AEVSADTNV
+459 AGVSADTNA
-468 GGIAGSIALDVSFDR
+468 GGIVGSIALDVSFDR

-505 SGCKN
+505 SGCEN
-510 YAGVSAVKSC
+510 YAEVSAVKSC
-520 AGGIAGR
+520 AGGIVGR

-577 IAGSGKNIENCRA
+577 IAGSGKNIESCRA
-590 MPHLEGYAEF
+590 MPHLKGCAEF

-624 VDGFSFSG
+624 VDGFSFAG
-632 QAQYVDYEEFITL
+632 QAEHMDYEEVAAL

-654 ISVSFSVEG
+654 ISVSFAVEG

-698 SAVYFSMTVD
+698 NAVYFSMTVG

-724 PVFLAEGV
+724 PLLLAEGI

-758 VSAYTVEVPGYEG
+758 VSAYTVEVPDYEG

-780 DGGRLYE
+780 DNGRLYE
-787 LRDGALNEL
+787 LRDGALNVL
-796 SYTRDGSRIVFTLEN
+796 SYTRDGSRIVFMLEN

-816 LLSAQRGAALMLPI
+816 LLSAQRGTTLLLPVAAAGVI
-830 AAAVVVV
+830 AAGTA
-837 IGAVAFFVVRKKKA
+837 AFFVVRKKKT
-851 AKNKRAALDD
+851 AKNKAE

>member
-1 MKRTLSVLLC
+1 MKRTFSVLLC

-27 DDTETVRISTAGEL
+27 DDTEKIRISTAGEL

-46 NCVSDTWSQG
+46 NCVSDTWSQD

-106 VLATGEVKNLR
+106 VLAAGEVRNVR
-117 VSGTLKASGTG
+117 VSGVLKASGTG

-254 GAVGY
+254 SAVGY

-290 DVGGV
+290 DVGGI

-304 WNFTGSGLSSMR
+304 WNFTGGGLSGMR

-345 DAAAIVS
+345 DAADIVS

-361 TGDDPSGWGGLDD
+361 TGGDPSGWGGLDD
-374 DAANQLS
+374 DAVNQLS

-411 SAMTDVSAAMTVM
+411 SAMTDVSAAMTEM
-424 LYGLGSASDA
+424 LYGLGNASEA

-444 DPDTAPCAVVNGLNR
+444 DPDTAPCAVVNGMNR

-468 GGIAGSIALDVSFDR
+468 GGIAGNIALDVSFDR

-494 DSGRYEVLALV
+494 DSGRYEVLALI

-577 IAGSGKNIENCRA
+577 IAGSGKNIESCRA

-609 GSVKDNLYSDCTVGG
+609 GSVKDNLYSDCTIGG

-632 QAQYVDYEEFITL
+632 QAQYVDYEEFIAL

-663 KTIET
+663 RTIET

-674 GAIDKLPEV
+674 GSIDKLPAV

-698 SAVYFSMTVD
+698 SALYFSMTVD

-718 ASDGDE
+718 ASDGNE
-724 PVFLAEGV
+724 PLFLAEGV

-750 LGIDAEEL
+750 LGINAEEL
-758 VSAYTVEVPGYEG
+758 VSAYTVEVPGYDG

-780 DGGRLYE
+780 ESGRLYK
-787 LRDGALNEL
+787 LSGGALNEL
-796 SYTRDGSRIVFTLEN
+796 GYTRDGSRIVFTLEN
-811 GGSIV
+811 GGSVV
-816 LLSAQRGAALMLPI
+816 LLQAQRGAALLLPI
-830 AAAVVVV
+830 AAAVVVAA
-837 IGAVAFFVVRKKKA
+837 GAAAFFVVRKKKA
-851 AKNKRAALDD
+851 AKNKAE

>member
-1 MKRTLSVLLC
+1 MKKTLSVLLC
-11 VLLLLPCFT
+11 VLLLLPCLT
-20 IGALAAE
+20 IGALAAGG
-27 DDTETVRISTAGEL
+27 DTDTVSISTAEEL

-64 INLTGLDFTPIPLL
+64 INLTGLDFTPVPLL
-78 SGTFDGQGHNIIGV
+78 SGTFDGQGHSIIGI

-106 VLATGEVKNLR
+106 ILEGGEVKDLR
-117 VSGTLKASGTG
+117 VSGTIKASGTG

-143 NCRFDGDIQAVSAVG
+143 NCRFDGDIQAVSAAG

-206 TEYIPDDEDRSFDIS
+206 TEYIPAGQDRSFDIS
-221 TLRASREEDII
+221 TLRLSGEEDII

-239 IAGLSS
+239 IAGLST
-245 ALIENCANS
+245 ALIENCSNS
-254 GAVGY
+254 GSVGY

-267 GVVGRQSGRV
+267 GIVGRQSGRV
-277 VGCANHGEITGRK
+277 VGCANHGEVTGRK
-290 DVGGV
+290 DTGGI
-295 VGQIEPHAE
+295 VGQIEPYAE
-304 WNFTGSGLSSMR
+304 WNFTGSGLSDLR
-316 SGLYELESSMNTML
+316 SGLYELDSAMNSML
-330 GNMGAGMSEA
+330 GNVNAGMTDSA
-340 GWLMQ
+340 YLMQ
-345 DAAAIVS
+345 DAIGIVS

-361 TGDDPSGWGGLDD
+361 SDGDVLDQLG
-374 DAANQLS
+374 ANF
-381 ANLEQLTEIMSEI
+381 EQLISI
-394 AGVVGN
+394 IHSLAGIVSS
-400 ETLTYDMQDVS
+400 ETLAYDMQDVS
-411 SAMTDVSAAMTVM
+411 SAMTDVSAAMTEM
-424 LYGLGSASDA
+424 IYGLGSASDA
-434 LNITDVSDAN
+434 LNITDVSDGNNA
-444 DPDTAPCAVVNGLNR
+444 DTARCAVVNSQNR
-459 AEVSADTNV
+459 AAVSADTNA
-468 GGIAGSIALDVSFDR
+468 GGIAGNVALDLSFDR

-494 DSGRYEVLALV
+494 DSGRYEVLALI

-510 YAGVSAVKSC
+510 FAGISAVKSC

-527 MDYGLVSLSGSAGSV
+527 MDYGLVSLSSSAGDV

-548 AGGVAGL
+548 AGGIAGL
-555 SAGTLRGCTAR
+555 SAGTLRDCTAR
-566 ANVSASSYMGG
+566 VNVSASSYMGG
-577 IAGSGKNIENCRA
+577 IAGSGRNIESCRA

-632 QAQYVDYEEFITL
+632 QAEYMDYEEFAAL

-654 ISVSFSVEG
+654 IKVSFSADG
-663 KTIET
+663 KTVET

-674 GAIDKLPEV
+674 GAIEKLPEV

-698 SAVYFSMTVD
+698 SAVYYSMTVT

-718 ASDGDE
+718 ASEGDE
-724 PVFLAEGV
+724 PLFLAEGV

-771 ELTVRMLTE
+771 ELIVRMLTE
-780 DGGRLYE
+780 EGGRLYE
-787 LRDGALNEL
+787 LRSGALNEL

-811 GGSIV
+811 SGSIV
-816 LLSAQRGAALMLPI
+816 LLSAQHGVSLLLPA
-830 AAAVVVV
+830 AAAVV
-837 IGAVAFFVVRKKKA
+837 IAAGVAALFVVRKKRHRS
-851 AKNKRAALDD
+851 NERTALDG